1 MSLFAYNIT
10 GAPVALAAGSP
21 IITLPASVAA
31 PARGTAYN
39 VTSELRPDL
48 AVDPVNG
55 KAGGV
60 GFIGFGLLQ
69 AQITGGQIELEW
81 TADAEYLTTGLVV
94 GGPTPGPHVLA
105 GPLHTASGLTPGH
118 VMRATA
124 PTTFAF
130 GQPQHSDLGGVGA
143 NDHHN
148 QAHVLSGGD
157 HTEVG
162 LTTGHV
168 IQATGPGT
176 FGWGLVPTPNCTNAT
191 RPAANT
197 VPAGTQIF
205 NTDDGAPNW
214 SNGTDWV
221 DALGNLT

>member
-21 IITLPASVAA
+21 IITLPASVAP

-48 AVDPVNG
+48 AVDPING
-55 KAGGV
+55 RAGGV
-60 GFIGFGLLQ
+60 GFVGFGLLQ

-81 TADAEYLTTGLVV
+81 TSDPEYLTTGLVIS
-94 GGPTPGPHVLA
+94 GPTPGAHVLA
-105 GPLHTASGLTPGH
+105 GLLHTEAGLTAGH
-118 VMRATA
+118 VM
-124 PTTFAF
+124 
-130 GQPQHSDLGGVGA
+130 
-143 NDHHN
+143 
-148 QAHVLSGGD
+148 
-157 HTEVG
+157 
-162 LTTGHV
+162 
-168 IQATGPGT
+168 QATGPGT
-176 FGWGLVPTPNCTNAT
+176 FGWGLVPTPNYTNAT

-197 VPAGTQIF
+197 VPAGMQIF